1 MNMAAEAL
9 RPHGTLASLLDSIA
23 EAPDIE
29 VTGISS
35 DSKKLSP
42 GDVFFALVGD
52 TGHGLDYVSEAL
64 EAGVQAV
71 VWDSSA
77 DVVAP
82 DHVGVPMIPVAGLTK
97 HIGEI
102 ANRYFESPSESMK
115 VVGVTGTNGKTT
127 VSFLVAQCMQMLD
140 NTCGYLGTLGF
151 GIGDLESDSEMTTP
165 ACIDLHEKL
174 ATFRDAGASHAAIE
188 VSSHALQQDRINGV
202 HFDSAIFT
210 NLSRD
215 HIDYHGSMRAYG
227 ETKAQLFLDRDVDHR
242 IICMDTEFGQELAD
256 RCGPNVVIVSTRFDR
271 LANGRPFVFV
281 RSVVATEAGSNI
293 SIGSSWGEFEFQLP
307 LPGNFNIANSIG
319 VLGLLL
325 SWDIPVSDACEVLGK
340 VSAPPG
346 RMQRVADS
354 VAPSVYVD
362 YAHTPAG
369 LEAAL
374 RSLRSHCKKSLWC
387 VFGCGGDRDR
397 GKRPLMGKMVARLAD
412 RIVVTND
419 NPRSELPG
427 NIIADVLQGIG
438 AKSGAIAIE
447 DRAAAIAYA
456 IHEAADEDIVLIA
469 GKGHENYQLIGDQRL
484 AFSDYDAA
492 LANVFARR
500 SKSVR
505 QQ

>member
-1 MNMAAEAL
+1 MSMPAEAV
-9 RPHGTLASLLDSIA
+9 RPHPTLATLLAGIA
-23 EAPDIE
+23 DAPDIE

-42 GDVFFALVGD
+42 GNVFFALVGE
-52 TGHGLDYVSEAL
+52 TSHGLDYVGDAL
-64 EAGVQAV
+64 DASVRAV
-71 VWDSSA
+71 VWDASA

-82 DHVGVPMIPVAGLTK
+82 EHPDVPMIPVAGLTTC
-97 HIGEI
+97 IGEI
-102 ANRYFESPSESMK
+102 ASRYFDTASRSVK

-127 VSFLVAQCMQMLD
+127 VSFLVAQGMQLLGRS
-140 NTCGYLGTLGF
+140 CAYLGTLGF
-151 GIGDLESDSEMTTP
+151 GIGDLETDSDMTTP
-165 ACIDLHEKL
+165 ACIELHEKL
-174 ATFRDAGASHAAIE
+174 AAFRKAGAGHAAIE

-202 HFDSAIFT
+202 QFDSVIFT

-227 ETKAQLFLDRDVDHR
+227 ETKARLFLEHDVEHR

-256 RCGPNVVIVSTRFDR
+256 RCGGDVVTVSTRFDQP
-271 LANGRPFVFV
+271 ANGRPFVFV
-281 RSVVATEAGSNI
+281 RSAVATETGSNVA
-293 SIGSSWGEFEFQLP
+293 GDSSWGDFDFHLP
-307 LPGNFNIANSIG
+307 LPGNFNVANAVC

-325 SWDIPVSDACEVLGK
+325 SWEVSVAEACDVLSK

-374 RSLRSHCKKSLWC
+374 RSLRAHCRKSICC

-397 GKRPLMGKMVARLAD
+397 GKRAVMGKTAARLAD

-427 NIIADVLQGIG
+427 KIIADILDGVGNKAG
-438 AKSGAIAIE
+438 AVAIE
-447 DRAAAIAYA
+447 DRATAIAYA

-484 AFSDYDAA
+484 SFSDYDAA
-492 LANVFARR
+492 LANICARLGR
-500 SKSVR
+500 NVGQR
-505 QQ
+505 

>member
-1 MNMAAEAL
+1 MNMPAEAL
-9 RPHGTLASLLDSIA
+9 TPRRTLASLLDSIA

-42 GDVFFALVGD
+42 GDVFFALVGE

-71 VWDSSA
+71 VWDASA

-82 DHVGVPMIPVAGLTK
+82 DHARVPMIPVAGLTT

-102 ANRYFESPSESMK
+102 ANRYFGSPSESMK

-127 VSFLVAQCMQMLD
+127 VSFLVAQCMQMLG

-165 ACIDLHEKL
+165 ACIDLHQIL

-188 VSSHALQQDRINGV
+188 VSSHALQQNRVDGV

-227 ETKAQLFLDRDVDHR
+227 ETKAQLFLEHDIDHR
-242 IICMDTEFGQELAD
+242 IICLDTEFGQELAH
-256 RCGPNVVIVSTRFDR
+256 RCGDNVVTVSTRFDR
-271 LANGRPFVFV
+271 LANGRLFVFV

-293 SIGSSWGEFEFQLP
+293 TVESSWGEFEFRLP
-307 LPGNFNIANSIG
+307 LPGGFNIANAIG

-325 SWDIPVSDACEVLGK
+325 SWDVPVADACGALGK
-340 VSAPPG
+340 ISAPPG
-346 RMQRVADS
+346 RMQRVADFG
-354 VAPSVYVD
+354 APSVYVD
-362 YAHTPAG
+362 FAHTPAG

-397 GKRPLMGKMVARLAD
+397 GKRPLMGTTAARLAD

-427 NIIADVLQGIG
+427 NIITDILQGVG
-438 AKSGAIAIE
+438 DKPDAIAIE

-492 LANVFARR
+492 LANICARR
-500 SKSVR
+500 SKSVQR
-505 QQ
+505 Q